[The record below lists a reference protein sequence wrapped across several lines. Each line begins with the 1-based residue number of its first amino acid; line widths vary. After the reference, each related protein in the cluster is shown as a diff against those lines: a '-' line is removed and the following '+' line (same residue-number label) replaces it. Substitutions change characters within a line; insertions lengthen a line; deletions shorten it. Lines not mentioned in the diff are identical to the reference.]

1 MGGLITWSVGDRRFE
16 LQSMKQEMHATV
28 VQVRRLVHFMP
39 VYVKILKH
47 IGHTHTHT
55 RVICIAMATTG
66 FMSLFLFSKDLI

>member
-1 MGGLITWSVGDRRFE
+1 
-16 LQSMKQEMHATV
+16 MHATV

-55 RVICIAMATTG
+55 HTCHMHRHGHNWFYVAI
-66 FMSLFLFSKDLI
+66 SVLERLDLK